1 MTDKRALDPF
11 VVDVWRFVRGDT
23 PVAEFE
29 QWVYA
34 NSAEVE
40 VRLGRQSS
48 LQVFSASYQSSEAV
62 AQVKEMFRAYA
73 LATQALSCQCITLS
87 DLSVADMGPDGA
99 SVLESI
105 AERRSRGEPWWWL
118 WCGECTSCGDWW
130 LVGQEERQNDV
141 FCLRRLNDEEVR
153 RLLEKDEWPSYFDEY
168 EALLRLGRDTGRRVS
183 FEDPEHAS
191 SLRWTVTDLAKARPG
206 IRVSEI
212 ASLLNL
218 DPGLVR
224 LLAQRAIR
232 NDGVK
237 IELDWE

>member
-1 MTDKRALDPF
+1 MTDKRSLDPF
-11 VVDVWRFVRGDT
+11 LADVWRFVRGDT

-40 VRLGRQSS
+40 VRLGRQAS
-48 LQVFSASYQSSEAV
+48 LHVFSANYQSSESA
-62 AQVKEMFRAYA
+62 AQVKEAFRAYA
-73 LATQALSCQCITLS
+73 LAAERLSCQCITLS
-87 DLSVADMGPDGA
+87 DLSVADMGRDGD
-99 SVLESI
+99 SVLASI
-105 AERRSRGEPWWWL
+105 AQRRSRGEPWWWL

-130 LVGQEERQNDV
+130 LVGQEERHNDV

-153 RLLEKDEWPSYFDEY
+153 RLLEKDEWPSYFDAY
-168 EALLRLGRDTGRRVS
+168 ESLLRLGRDTGRRVR

-191 SLRWTVTDLAKARPG
+191 SLWWTVTDLAKARPG

-212 ASLLNL
+212 AALLNL
-218 DPGLVR
+218 DHRLAR

-232 NDGVK
+232 DDGAK
-237 IELDWE
+237 IEIDGE